1 MNTNI
6 FKVLIG
12 SLRHIPRMV
21 REVFLVRTND
31 LSGQERAD
39 VARAFQKHEEELEEI
54 HKKGAADMKKAVHAL
69 RKVSNK
75 KLEEKERKEE
85 LQNLPSFDT

>member
-1 MNTNI
+1 
-6 FKVLIG
+6 
-12 SLRHIPRMV
+12 
-21 REVFLVRTND
+21 
-31 LSGQERAD
+31 
-39 VARAFQKHEEELEEI
+39 
-54 HKKGAADMKKAVHAL
+54 MKKAVHAL